1 MAIDIEAV
9 DKIAHLARLTIH
21 DQDKA
26 KYAQELTK
34 ILAIADELLQINT
47 TGVEPLMSTLEVGQ
61 RLRPDVITETNQRDL
76 LQACAP
82 KIESGLYLVPQV
94 IE

>member
-9 DKIAHLARLTIH
+9 GKIAHLARLTMH
-21 DQDKA
+21 EQDKA
-26 KYAQELTK
+26 KYAQELTN
-34 ILAIADELLQINT
+34 ILALADELLQINT
-47 TGVEPLMSTLEVGQ
+47 TGVEPLMSTLDVGQ
-61 RLRPDVITETNQRDL
+61 RFRPDVITETNQRDA

-82 KIESGLYLVPQV
+82 KTEAGLYLVPQV